1 MANLKVVTSMSVSPL
16 MADRSENF
24 TVELDEDNTV
34 ERTVTVTNATGQTV
48 WRQAVPAG
56 LTQMTISAARLSKDI
71 NVINVSGG
79 KQKESCKVIVK

>member
-1 MANLKVVTSMSVSPL
+1 MANLKAVTSMSVSPL

-34 ERTVTVTNATGQTV
+34 ERTVTNATGQTV